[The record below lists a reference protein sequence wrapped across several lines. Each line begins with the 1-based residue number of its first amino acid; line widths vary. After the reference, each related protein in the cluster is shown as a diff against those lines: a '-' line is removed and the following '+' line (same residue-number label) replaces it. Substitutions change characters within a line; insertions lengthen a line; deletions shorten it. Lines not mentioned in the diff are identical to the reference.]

1 MAEGLSGGVI
11 CRGGSGSSLV
21 GRGGRVDASG
31 EESAGSDGAGES
43 TVYLQ
48 ETESVDLVYSN
59 RGKTVSTPRVA
70 AGQLFVPKSKRKMA
84 CNLLVS
90 TIRGGH

>member
-48 ETESVDLVYSN
+48 ETESVDFFFFFFFFFFFVGGPVGL
-59 RGKTVSTPRVA
+59 RGLGVE
-70 AGQLFVPKSKRKMA
+70 
-84 CNLLVS
+84 
-90 TIRGGH
+90 